1 MIVARALL
9 RRPTVS
15 CLGTRHDSTWAA
27 FVTPAVILGAVTY
40 LQRDTTEKIAILEKA
55 LAQKVEIVE
64 QKVEIVEQKIE
75 KKIENVEKK
84 VENVEKAI
92 ERLEKSNAAVF
103 KSFEKSLTENLD
115 LKFTHVMDSSRHI
128 ASQTALDTMTKVL
141 SVSVPPPPSSS
152 STKEHKATA
161 TQM

>member
-55 LAQKVEIVE
+55 LA